1 MRATTA
7 RATDAEVVAEL
18 ERRGPE
24 DLVRFVPHVTPSFV
38 APRHLAPLARVLEAS
53 LYRPQRV
60 VVSVPPRHAKTDT
73 LLHALSWLLLRRPS
87 MQIAYLS
94 YAEKFA
100 ARKCR
105 RARRIAERA
114 GVLLGDKA
122 AEDEWDTTE
131 GGLVRSTGVLGQL
144 TGDGFHLIVVDD
156 AHKNREEA
164 ESPTMREKIWE
175 AWQDDISTRVEP
187 GGASMLVVGA
197 RWHVEDLPGRLVDR
211 GWRYINLQAI
221 DDATGAPLWPEV
233 WPLDALEAIR
243 SDRTDYSWRSLYQG
257 SPVPRGGALFGPATY
272 CERREVPRSGIVGAF
287 GCDLAYSGK
296 THSDFSAVVVV
307 VKDRASGTLYV
318 ADVLRVQRQAAQF
331 AALARERVAA
341 WPGVAGRW
349 YTSTTERGT
358 AELLGELGLRVRP
371 VLATGDKFVRAQPVA
386 AAWQAGR
393 IRVPRDMPWTEEF
406 VREVTGFTGLGDR
419 HDDQVDALAA
429 AFDEIEQGYSV
440 VKLVRAAKG
449 L

>member
-1 MRATTA
+1 MLAT
-7 RATDAEVVAEL
+7 ATDAELAEYAYRSRPLGQFICDTTPGYEALAHQRPLMEML
-18 ERRGPE
+18 ERVARGE
-24 DLVRFVPHVTPSFV
+24 SVN
-38 APRHLAPLARVLEAS
+38 AC
-53 LYRPQRV
+53 
-60 VVSVPPRHAKTDT
+60 VSMPPRHGKTDT
-73 LLHALSWLLLRRPS
+73 LLHGLAWLLVRDPTWK
-87 MQIAYLS
+87 MAFVS
-94 YAEKFA
+94 YAADFA
-100 ARKCR
+100 AIKCNEGKT
-105 RARRIAERA
+105 IAKRA
-114 GVLLGDKA
+114 GVPLAGRDR
-122 AEDEWDTTE
+122 EDYWETAY
-131 GGLVRSTGVLGQL
+131 GGLVRSAGSQGQL
-144 TGDGFHLIVVDD
+144 TGTGYRLVVVDD
-156 AHKNREEA
+156 PIKNMAEA
-164 ESPTMREKIWE
+164 ESQTVREKII
-175 AWQDDISTRVEP
+175 AGFSSDIYSRQAKEGTAIIVCQT
-187 GGASMLVVGA
+187 
-197 RWHVEDLPGRLVDR
+197 RWHVDDLYGQLVRDGGWESINLPAIDAEGRALWPDAFPVGRL
-211 GWRYINLQAI
+211 A
-221 DDATGAPLWPEV
+221 E
-233 WPLDALEAIR
+233 IR
-243 SDRTDYSWRSLYQG
+243 RKGHFTDYQWSAMYEG

-296 THSDFSAVVVV
+296 THSDFSAVVVL
-307 VKDRASGTLYV
+307 VKDRTSGTLYV

-393 IRVPRDMPWTEEF
+393 VRVPRDMPWTEEF